1 MHMQATGHE
10 KNYISKL
17 KVDDVMTSD
26 HEVMAEAVDS
36 FANLLGVAPD
46 RAYSLDLIE
55 MGMPTY
61 DKTHLEGEF
70 TEAEI
75 RDAVRAQDLDKA
87 PGPDG
92 FSTRFYVVC
101 WPIIKDDVL

>member
-36 FANLLGVAPD
+36 FFANLLGAAPD
-46 RAYSLDLIE
+46 RAYSLDLSE
-55 MGMPTY
+55 LGMPTY
-61 DKTHLEGEF
+61 DMTHLEGEF

-75 RDAVRAQDLDKA
+75 
-87 PGPDG
+87 
-92 FSTRFYVVC
+92 
-101 WPIIKDDVL
+101 